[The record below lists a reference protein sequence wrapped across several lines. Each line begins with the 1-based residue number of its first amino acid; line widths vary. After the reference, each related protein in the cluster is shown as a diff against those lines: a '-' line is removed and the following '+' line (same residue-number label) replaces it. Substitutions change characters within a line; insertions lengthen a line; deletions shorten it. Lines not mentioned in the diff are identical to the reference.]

1 MPTVFGHVNIVAGD
15 WRRLSRFYQDVFG
28 CQPLPPVRQL
38 SGARLEAGTG
48 VPGAELEGEHLRL
61 PGHGPDGPTLE
72 IFSYSRMLEKPM
84 VVANR
89 RGLAHLAFQVDDVAT
104 TLERL
109 LSRGGHSLGSIARL
123 EVPGRG
129 TVTFVYARDPEDN
142 IVELQSWSPGPA

>member
-1 MPTVFGHVNIVAGD
+1 MPTVFAHVNIVASD

-61 PGHGPDGPTLE
+61 PGPNGPTLE

-84 VVANR
+84 AVANR

-109 LSRGGHSLGSIARL
+109 LSRGGHSLGSISRL

-129 TVTFVYARDPEDN
+129 VVTFVYARDPEDN